1 MQRTRFALF
10 GLAVTFSS
18 CGNVQPTNS
27 KPGDSNEVNTSEND
41 DLNIVGGS
49 NAAVQL
55 FFASLRSDNVPGGQS
70 CGGTFIADRVV
81 VTAAHCLE
89 GMLVKNLHVA
99 VGETRNIANQTTTRR
114 AKVSRVIIHP
124 DYDPVSL
131 KNDIALLFVDQKE
144 RDKLKTVTVMPLN
157 SDSGLPE
164 RLGSTLKTTG
174 IAGPHISAFGFGNTT
189 SYGFLP
195 ALDLQQAKLK
205 SIPAATC
212 RTAVGLGDLSNSQL
226 CAGFFQAGG
235 VDTCQGDSGGPLIL
249 TRGATKSLVGIT
261 SFGQGCALPKNPG
274 VYTRVS
280 SFKPWIEQK
289 INEQERVD
297 INSPRDPNR
306 YGEVKDVVAQRCFAE
321 DNRTNSEVFNDENS
335 VALISIA
342 PRYNQATVLLDSDPS
357 TQPFPVVSC
366 ESQFEIASN
375 IANPA
380 TKIAN
385 PTTKID
391 LRVGLA
397 EQASDGTYS
406 SRVRLAGQVFKL
418 EKMPADVMLGVAC
431 KENQSTA
438 RSIKFIAEGRYGL
451 LVLGENYYSGTV
463 TAGANS
469 VRSTGDLIS
478 SCTVP
483 VNTSF
488 GPTTATLEVR
498 TMQNTA
504 PQTAGASIYASVVM
518 KDVLGRAH
526 RFGLAVGGSDES
538 EMGGFTPPSPF
549 VETSATLRPN
559 GQTYLLKLKNSG
571 NAPVIN
577 WELQCNAAFSA
588 RLRAQVG
595 TLSGVFPSALVSD
608 EILQLTGATGRAG
621 WHRLRYSPVVTTS
634 NIPGRNG
641 RIEAGRTVEMLIT
654 TVHSS
659 QVSSLACSLNNEE
672 ATVLSN
678 PLPVLSQDLIAQRFF
693 SKKAH
698 RYSSGSSKLKAI
710 LGLKD

>member
-49 NAAVQL
+49 NAAVQP
-55 FFASLRSDNVPGGQS
+55 FFASLRSDNVPGGQW

-89 GMLVKNLHVA
+89 GMLVKDLHVA
-99 VGETRNIANQTTTRR
+99 VGETRNLANQTTTRR

-124 DYDPVSL
+124 DYDPVSP

-144 RDKLKTVTVMPLN
+144 RAKLKTVTVMPLN

-174 IAGPHISAFGFGNTT
+174 VADPHISAFGFGNTT

-195 ALDLQQAKLK
+195 ALTLKQAKLR
-205 SIPAATC
+205 SISAETC
-212 RTAVGLGDLSNSQL
+212 KNVEGLGDLSSSQL
-226 CAGFFQAGG
+226 CAGFFHAGG

-249 TRGATKSLVGIT
+249 TQGATRSLVGLT

-342 PRYNQATVLLDSDPS
+342 PRYNQGRVLLASDPS
-357 TQPFPVVSC
+357 TQRFPSSC
-366 ESQFEIASN
+366 ASQFEIASN
-375 IANPA
+375 
-380 TKIAN
+380 IAN

-406 SRVRLAGQVFKL
+406 SRVRLAGQDFRL
-418 EKMPADVMLGVAC
+418 EKMPADVMIGVAC
-431 KENQSTA
+431 KAIQSTA

-483 VNTSF
+483 VNASF
-488 GPTTATLEVR
+488 GLTTATLEVR

-504 PQTAGASIYASVVM
+504 PQTSGASIYASVVM
-518 KDVLGRAH
+518 KDVEGRAH

-559 GQTYLLKLKNSG
+559 RQTYLLKLKNSG

-595 TLSGVFPSALVSD
+595 AQVGTLSTVRNSAVVSN
-608 EILQLTGATGRAG
+608 EILNLTGATDRAG
-621 WHRLRYSPVVTTS
+621 WHSLGYLPVATTPT
-634 NIPGRNG
+634 IPGMNG

-654 TVHSS
+654 VHPS

-698 RYSSGSSKLKAI
+698 RFSSGRSKLKAI

>member
-1 MQRTRFALF
+1 MRQTLLVITAIS
-10 GLAVTFSS
+10 LAISG
-18 CGNVQPTNS
+18 CGEVQTTNS

-41 DLNIVGGS
+41 ALNIVGGS
-49 NAAVQL
+49 IVTNPQL
-55 FFASLRSDNVPGGQS
+55 FFASLRSNNVPGGQW

-81 VTAAHCLE
+81 LTAAHCLD
-89 GMLVKNLHVA
+89 GMLVDDLHVA
-99 VGETRNIANQTTTRR
+99 VGETRNLANQTTPRR

-144 RDKLKTVTVMPLN
+144 RAKLKTVTVMPLN

-195 ALDLQQAKLK
+195 ALDLQQAKLR
-205 SIPAATC
+205 SISADTC
-212 RTAVGLGDLSNSQL
+212 KNVDGLGGLSSSQL
-226 CAGFFQAGG
+226 CAGFFHAGG

-289 INEQERVD
+289 INEQERVQ
-297 INSPRDPNR
+297 
-306 YGEVKDVVAQRCFAE
+306 VKDVVSQRCFTE
-321 DNRTNSEVFNDENS
+321 DNRTYSEVFNDDNS
-335 VALISIA
+335 LALISIA

-357 TQPFPVVSC
+357 TQPFLSSC
-366 ESQFEIASN
+366 ASQFEIASN
-375 IANPA
+375 IANQ
-380 TKIAN
+380 
-385 PTTKID
+385 TTKVD

-406 SRVRLAGQVFKL
+406 SRVRLAGQDFKL

-498 TMQNTA
+498 TIQNTA
-504 PQTAGASIYASVVM
+504 PQTSGASIYASVVM
-518 KDVLGRAH
+518 KDALGRVH
-526 RFGLAVGGSDES
+526 RFGLFEKKDKD
-538 EMGGFTPPSPF
+538 GFTPPSAF

-559 GQTYLLKLKNSG
+559 QQTSIPNQRTYSMRLKNSG

-595 TLSGVFPSALVSD
+595 TLSSIRPSALVSD
-608 EILQLTGATGRAG
+608 EMLQLTGATDRAE

-634 NIPGRNG
+634 NIPGMNG
-641 RIEAGRTVEMLIT
+641 RIEAGRTVEMQI
-654 TVHSS
+654 TVHKSK
-659 QVSSLACSLNNEE
+659 VSSLACSLNNEE

-693 SKKAH
+693 SKKANQF
-698 RYSSGSSKLKAI
+698 SSERSKLKKI
-710 LGLKD
+710 LGLKN